1 VSSLEPD
8 DSQANQVGVLTMAG
22 PDSGET
28 ALDEQPD
35 EQAAGAPR
43 SAATMAALVV
53 GMMAAA
59 VYRKGGFYP
68 ADAFGVAVVSG
79 IVAVV
84 ALVRFKDRASAAVAF
99 AVGGLAVW
107 WMIRSVLAHHPA
119 AFFPFGAT
127 LLGFLGAFVV
137 VKALND
143 RDRGRVALSVVAV
156 SALTA
161 TVGLVGVLWRIAP
174 LAQHTNGFWQ
184 LSTPLTHPAGAAGMF
199 AVAILLALGL
209 DLDAPLVRVALCL
222 MLAGLIATQSHWVL
236 LALACGACFVPLRRW
251 RHAPWPL
258 ACGVVAGCVVL
269 ASASSH
275 LGSWPAAL
283 AVAAAAAAAGAS
295 AIRAGERPGP
305 SRRGVVAAAVL
316 LLLVVVGTTVAV
328 VRPPGITAPTQP
340 VDQGQTLAWSAA
352 ARAWGSSVVTGTGP
366 KAFQAST
373 RPVDSAIGLN
383 PDTVLTIGTDGGIIA
398 VVLLVGAVGAVG
410 TTFRRRDVLAS
421 CAAGAA
427 VAFVVC
433 GVVDVDWQIPAV
445 GLLGGCVA
453 ALATS
458 APAPSE
464 QESDAP
470 SPASAPARRSRM
482 RAIAVP
488 VALGIGVTALIV
500 TQVSIGSSS
509 EASGGGSVARI
520 ETDAPAPSPTPDAPA
535 RYILKGSDD
544 VTDPFMLTWHGR
556 YYIYTSEGTTF
567 LNVPVRVGTKI
578 GHWGQPIEALPKL
591 PHWAVGGRTWAPDVH
606 QVAGGWAL
614 YFTALLRGV
623 SPPTHCIGS
632 AFSSSPTGPFV
643 PVQRPFICQLDH
655 RGSIDARVL
664 VDGSRLVMMWKSE
677 DNANPDYPGP
687 DQNGYTGI
695 YTQYLSADGRVLL
708 GHATKI
714 FGPSEP
720 WEGTIVESPDIIE
733 AWGTYWLFFSGNW
746 YFSPQYGIGVA
757 ACQSL
762 FGPCT
767 DVSPKPFIGSN
778 EQGLGP
784 GEESI
789 FQEGGAVYLLYNP
802 FRANDPGP
810 VIPRPAVMARLGF
823 TPDGPYL
830 AAF

>member
-1 VSSLEPD
+1 MDDPGTSDDRPD
-8 DSQANQVGVLTMAG
+8 DR
-22 PDSGET
+22 
-28 ALDEQPD
+28 PD
-35 EQAAGAPR
+35 EQAEGEPR

-79 IVAVV
+79 VVAVL
-84 ALVRFKDRASAAVAF
+84 ALVRFKDRASAVVAL

-107 WMIRSVLAHHPA
+107 WMIRSVLAYHPA

-143 RDRGRVALSVVAV
+143 RDRGRVALAVVTV
-156 SALTA
+156 SAITA
-161 TVGLVGVLWRIAP
+161 AVGLVGVLWRISP
-174 LAQHTNGFWQ
+174 LAQHTGRFWQ
-184 LSTPLTHPAGAAGMF
+184 LSTLLTHPAGAAGMF
-199 AVAILLALGL
+199 AVALVLALGV
-209 DLDAPLVRVALCL
+209 DFEAPVVSVALCVL
-222 MLAGLIATQSHWVL
+222 LAGLIATQSHWVL
-236 LALACGACFVPLRRW
+236 LAVACGACFVPFGRW
-251 RHAPWPL
+251 RHAAWPL
-258 ACGVVAGCVVL
+258 AMGVVAGCAAV

-275 LGSWPAAL
+275 LGAAPAAL
-283 AVAAAAAAAGAS
+283 IVGAAAVASAFRAGTRRHATSRPWAAAAAVLMLL
-295 AIRAGERPGP
+295 
-305 SRRGVVAAAVL
+305 VVAATVIAVL
-316 LLLVVVGTTVAV
+316 
-328 VRPPGITAPTQP
+328 RPPGVTAPAQP

-366 KAFQAST
+366 KAFPAST
-373 RPVDSAIGLN
+373 RPVDSVLGLN
-383 PDTVLTIGTDGGIIA
+383 PDTVLIIGTDGGIVA

-410 TTFRRRDVLAS
+410 TSFRRRNALAA

-433 GVVDVDWQIPAV
+433 GVVDVDWQLPAV

-453 ALATS
+453 ALATN

-464 QESDAP
+464 QEAR
-470 SPASAPARRSRM
+470 ARVPARRSRM
-482 RAIAVP
+482 RAVAVP
-488 VALGIGVTALIV
+488 VVLGLGVTALIV
-500 TQVSIGSSS
+500 TQVTIGSSS
-509 EASGGGSVARI
+509 EAAGGGGTPSI
-520 ETDAPAPSPTPDAPA
+520 ETDAPAPSRTPDAPA
-535 RYILKGSDD
+535 RYILKGPD
-544 VTDPFMLTWHGR
+544 VTDPFMLTLHGR
-556 YYIYTSEGTTF
+556 YYIYTSEGTSF
-567 LNVPVRVGTKI
+567 MNVPVRVGTEI
-578 GHWGQPIEALPKL
+578 GHWSKAVDALPQL
-591 PHWAVGGRTWAPDVH
+591 PKWATGGRTWAPDVH
-606 QVAGGWAL
+606 RVSRGWAL

-632 AFSSSPTGPFV
+632 AFSSSPTGPFI
-643 PVQRPFICQLDH
+643 PAPQPFICQLDH

-664 VDGSRLVMMWKSE
+664 VDGSRLVMLWKSE
-677 DNANPDYPGP
+677 DNANPDVPGP

-695 YTQYLSADGRVLL
+695 YTQYLSANGRELL

-714 FGPSEP
+714 FAPSEP
-720 WEGTIVESPDIIE
+720 WEGTIVESPDVIE

-767 DVSPKPFIGSN
+767 DESPKPFIGSN
-778 EQGLGP
+778 LQGQGP
-784 GEESI
+784 GEESV
-789 FQEGGAVYLLYNP
+789 FQDGGAVYLLYNP

-810 VIPRPAVMARLGF
+810 VIPRPAVMARIGF